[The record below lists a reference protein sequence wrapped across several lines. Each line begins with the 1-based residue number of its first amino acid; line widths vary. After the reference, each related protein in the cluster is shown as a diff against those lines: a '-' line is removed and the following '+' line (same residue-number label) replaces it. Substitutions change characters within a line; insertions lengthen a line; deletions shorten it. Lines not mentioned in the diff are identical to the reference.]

1 MKFLQSLIIIS
12 GLFFATSNIIQA
24 QAIVGSTTTE
34 SNIVSTS
41 IKVNGVG
48 CSSDIKSISKNIEA
62 INGVS
67 SCELG
72 KKGATSVFEVHFDP
86 AVASLEAIHA
96 AIEGTPGCKNPN
108 DRPYKVK
115 DKSRQ

>member
-1 MKFLQSLIIIS
+1 MKFLKSFLIVSGII
-12 GLFFATSNIIQA
+12 FATVNIAQA
-24 QAIVGSTTTE
+24 QTIVGSSITE
-34 SNIVSTS
+34 SNTVSTS

-62 INGVS
+62 IQGVS

-72 KKGATSVFEVHFDP
+72 KKGATSVFEVSFDP
-86 AVASLEAIHA
+86 AIASLEDIYA